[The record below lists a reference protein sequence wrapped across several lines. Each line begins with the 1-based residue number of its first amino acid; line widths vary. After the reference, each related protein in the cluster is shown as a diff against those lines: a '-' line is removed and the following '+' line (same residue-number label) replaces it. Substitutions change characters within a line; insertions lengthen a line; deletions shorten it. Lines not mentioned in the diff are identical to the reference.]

1 MRRNRTPGIEIPGY
15 PRSPLPGAQSRRGRY
30 SVARDFNP
38 GRHGALLLLL
48 SALFLLAACGGG
60 GGGGT
65 TTTEPPPPPVAGITL
80 TPQGAPGVSSLY
92 LASGAATTATTL
104 VLELRANQVTDLYGV
119 AFDFTYP
126 ATQLTFVR
134 ATAGPLLNNGAVQAV
149 ASSPGTLIVGGTHL
163 GTTPGATGSG
173 VVMTLEFTAVAAG
186 SGSFAFARNSAL
198 NSTGAAISGLTWLA
212 GSVTVTK

>member
-1 MRRNRTPGIEIPGY
+1 VRKLPTPGIEIPGY
-15 PRSPLPGAQSRRGRY
+15 PRSPLPGAQSRRGRS

-38 GRHGALLLLL
+38 GRRGALLFLVT
-48 SALFLLAACGGG
+48 LFLAACGGG
-60 GGGGT
+60 GGGSGT
-65 TTTEPPPPPVAGITL
+65 PTEPPPPPAAGIAF
-80 TPQGAPGVSSLY
+80 TPQAAPGANSLY

-104 VLELRANQVTDLYGV
+104 ILELRANQVTDLYGV
-119 AFDFTYP
+119 AFDLTYP
-126 ATQLTFVR
+126 ATQLQFVR

-163 GTTPGATGSG
+163 GATPGASGSG
-173 VVMTLEFTAVAAG
+173 VVLTLELTAPAAG

-198 NSTGAAISGLTWLA
+198 NSTGTPITALTWLA